1 MPSASRYVRI
11 LLTSLLSIGIC
22 GPAVSEVIV
31 RNSYSYFDIRGKTA
45 DDLDR
50 ELAKHGPSTQSN
62 DSRHPGATRI
72 RFGGDVTYAQRDG
85 RCYVANV
92 RVTVDTQ
99 IILPRWRNRK
109 NAEKDLSIVW
119 DTLASD
125 IKRHEEHH
133 AEIARNHARAMENEI
148 RRLRPQRD
156 CETLQRKVADE
167 STRAIEAHDRDQ
179 ARFDRVEAVNFQNR
193 MTRLLYYRIRPRIGG
208 R

>member
-1 MPSASRYVRI
+1 MLSASRYVRV
-11 LLTSLLSIGIC
+11 LLAIPLSLGIC
-22 GPAVSEVIV
+22 GPAASEVVV

-50 ELAKHGPSTQSN
+50 ELAKHGPSTQGN
-62 DSRHPGATRI
+62 DNRHPGATRI
-72 RFGGDVTYAQRDG
+72 RFGGDVTYAQRG
-85 RCYVANV
+85 GWCYVANV

-99 IILPRWRNRK
+99 IIMPRWRNRR

-133 AEIARNHARAMENEI
+133 AEIARNHARAMEKEI
-148 RRLRPQRD
+148 RKLRPQRS

-167 STRAIEAHDRDQ
+167 STQAIAAHDRDQ

-193 MTRLLYYRIRPRIGG
+193 MTRLLYYRIRPRTGG
-208 R
+208 E